1 VAPKKEKLIFLQMLK
16 KGSKLNSILT
26 GTCPRCQNESMYLDK
41 NPLHFSKIL
50 KMNEKCSHCG
60 LKYQIEPSFFYGA
73 MYVSYGLNVALG
85 IAAFIVSYLIFKST
99 IEVAFIAI
107 IVSNIVLF
115 PFVLRW
121 ARNIYINMIVTFDK
135 KLNR

>member
-1 VAPKKEKLIFLQMLK
+1 MLK

-26 GTCPRCQNESMYLDK
+26 GSCPRCQNESMYLDK
-41 NPLHFSKIL
+41 NPLHFSKIIT
-50 KMNEKCSHCG
+50 MNENCSHCG

-85 IAAFIVSYLIFKST
+85 VAAFVISYLIFKSSLK
-99 IEVAFIAI
+99 IAFIAI
-107 IVSNIVLF
+107 IASNVVLF

-121 ARNIYINMIVTFDK
+121 SRNIYINMFVSYDK
-135 KLNR
+135 KDKK